1 MKSILEGVFT
11 GEVDK
16 NGVNIFFET
25 TNLKFPDGNLGK
37 LMFDNGQL
45 SAYFS
50 DEKGSYISELEGVN
64 NHKSHYLRDC
74 EVV

>member
-45 SAYFS
+45 SAL
-50 DEKGSYISELEGVN
+50 SY
-64 NHKSHYLRDC
+64 
-74 EVV
+74 